1 MRITHPILAIAFLL
15 LASTLVIPVY
25 GHALF
30 HWTAHRLEISDIRL
44 FGTNVKQDYHTD
56 ESPITGAITVGKPV
70 FINGL
75 VKNQNHTG
83 EHFDYVT
90 QVYDRNGAVQYIYV
104 RYSVAVPFGGQ
115 LPIDSSA
122 PLILNETGLYLV
134 KVFAVIGMVRDNAQ
148 LASIPRVAGIHV
160 TADDS

>member
-1 MRITHPILAIAFLL
+1 MSITHPILAIAFLL
-15 LASTLVIPVY
+15 LASPLIIPVY

-30 HWTAHRLEISDIRL
+30 HWTAHRLEIGDIRL

-56 ESPITGAITVGKPV
+56 ETPIAGAITVGKPV

-75 VKNQNHTG
+75 VRNQNHTG

-90 QVYDRNGAVQYIYV
+90 QVYDRNGIVQYIYV

-115 LPIDSSA
+115 IPIDSSA
-122 PLILNETGLYLV
+122 PLILNETGWYLV
-134 KVFAVIGMVRDNAQ
+134 KIFAVTDMARENPQ
-148 LASIPRVAGIHV
+148 LASIPTVAGIHV
-160 TADDS
+160 IADNS